1 MKLFPNMSL
10 GNDCHQSFCE
20 HIYSAGRMVENQKHD
35 ILNLVTTKCPNNCW
49 APLGSTRADACSY
62 SHHPTATTIVRYSYM
77 L

>member
-1 MKLFPNMSL
+1 MSL

-35 ILNLVTTKCPNNCW
+35 ILNLVTTKTSQQLLSS
-49 APLGSTRADACSY
+49 AGIYKKMMHVATVYHS
-62 SHHPTATTIVRYSYM
+62 TATTIIRYSYM